1 MLFFAWSWRNSPFLG
16 FSFSFCRM
24 KILTSGALGGTENSV
39 STGVGVSG
47 SGSLPSRGKPCPV
60 GPSQGSTAGFTQ
72 GPREEPRRKGGTK
85 EEGRNQGGR
94 EYRLSESGD
103 IWLGDFGSISVALH
117 VTPGLLSHPVGPGGV
132 SLWPGFL
139 PEHVTR
145 WPRGVT
151 NSELPQGCDS
161 RPGWKRASEGGGWS
175 QLLLGPSK

>member
-1 MLFFAWSWRNSPFLG
+1 M
-16 FSFSFCRM
+16 
-24 KILTSGALGGTENSV
+24 
-39 STGVGVSG
+39 
-47 SGSLPSRGKPCPV
+47 
-60 GPSQGSTAGFTQ
+60 SQGQ
-72 GPREEPRRKGGTK
+72 GLCRAEESLAPWVPARAPLQASLRAQ
-85 EEGRNQGGR
+85 GRNQGGR

-103 IWLGDFGSISVALH
+103 IWFGDFGPISVALH
-117 VTPGLLSHPVGPGGV
+117 VTPGLLSHPVGPEGV